1 MITSLELISEL
12 KKHLPTELA
21 EDIVSQFL
29 SIKSDVATIT
39 LERSAPGKFVE
50 TVVQILQ
57 YLSEGS
63 YSKSF
68 KTGEVEDYLK
78 NTESR
83 PVNLQPDLKINVTRI
98 ARGMYSLRNKRSIV
112 HKGTVDPNICDLRCL
127 YSSAQ
132 WVLSE
137 IVRCVLSTDMNT
149 AGQLVEFIQVPV
161 LPLVED
167 FGGFSK
173 RRLVLTSGTAEEEM
187 LTLLLSYYPDPI
199 PTSQIYKDMNR
210 RHKSTVANAR
220 KSLYKDKLIEGAPE
234 LGYKLTILGH
244 RMATEI
250 AKKVTET

>member
-1 MITSLELISEL
+1 MMTSLELISEL
-12 KKHLPTELA
+12 KRHLPAELA

-83 PVNLQPDLKINVTRI
+83 PVKLQPDLKINVTRI

-112 HKGTVDPNICDLRCL
+112 HKGTVDPNIWDLRYL
-127 YSSAQ
+127 YFSAQ

-137 IVRCVLSTDMNT
+137 IVRYILSTDMNT
-149 AGQLVEFIQVPV
+149 ASQLVEFIQAPVP
-161 LPLVED
+161 LLVED
-167 FGGFSK
+167 FTNFSK
-173 RRLVLTSGTAEEEM
+173 RRLVLALGTAAEE
-187 LTLLLSYYPDPI
+187 LLVLLLSYYP
-199 PTSQIYKDMNR
+199 
-210 RHKSTVANAR
+210 
-220 KSLYKDKLIEGAPE
+220 
-234 LGYKLTILGH
+234 
-244 RMATEI
+244 EI
-250 AKKVTET
+250 